1 MMGKEEVTGLLRT
14 EGCGGLSPTVGTV
27 GSSIS
32 PRTSHQLGEVVTMPI
47 LYSQTP
53 LIDCRVREEVAL
65 ERNAIRRVVCK
76 AIINNPSK
84 AAHKALL
91 EVIDGINDLAG
102 YETQATKRRRGKRGV
117 AIR

>member
-1 MMGKEEVTGLLRT
+1 MRGKEEVTGLLRT
-14 EGCGGLSPTVGTV
+14 EGCGESAPTVGTV
-27 GSSIS
+27 GKL
-32 PRTSHQLGEVVTMPI
+32 RTSHQLGEVVTMPI

-84 AAHKALL
+84 SAHKALL

>member
-1 MMGKEEVTGLLRT
+1 MTDSVIVPIRFSSPQISEETKRKARALMQKDLMDWRA
-14 EGCGGLSPTVGTV
+14 
-27 GSSIS
+27 
-32 PRTSHQLGEVVTMPI
+32 
-47 LYSQTP
+47 
-53 LIDCRVREEVAL
+53 RVETLEAIAE

>member
-1 MMGKEEVTGLLRT
+1 MGTTRPDECLRT
-14 EGCGGLSPTVGTV
+14 EGCGGSKPTVGTV

-32 PRTSHQLGEVVTMPI
+32 PRTPQQLGEVVTMPI
-47 LYSQTP
+47 LYAQTP
-53 LIDCRVREEVAL
+53 LIDCRVREEVAV